1 MKKFIVA
8 SLLSVLIVFVLVA
21 GCTPPPVQGMPG
33 EPGPQGEQGIP
44 GDDGAD
50 GQPGADG
57 QKGDD
62 GADGQPGA
70 DGQKGDDGADGQDG
84 DDGADGQPGA
94 DGADAVDPNDG
105 IDPDPA
111 AHVLETTTFAVD
123 TWREGIH
130 WKAGVYIVYVQ
141 LDRMRSGIIASSMYI
156 QGKQYVAGDVIWLDP
171 LGKIVDPPAVVVDY
185 TISDPFTLDADTSL
199 DGITYKGGT
208 ELILYAG
215 PGTVYSGTLAEETI
229 IDGTTYPVDTV
240 VTLTPTGDVISTVAP

>member
-1 MKKFIVA
+1 
-8 SLLSVLIVFVLVA
+8 
-21 GCTPPPVQGMPG
+21 MPG

-44 GDDGAD
+44 GDDGQPGADGQKGDD

-62 GADGQPGA
+62 GQPGA
-70 DGQKGDDGADGQDG
+70 DGQKGDDGQDG
-84 DDGADGQPGA
+84 D

-111 AHVLETTTFAVD
+111 AHDLETTTFAVD

-141 LDRMRSGIIASSMYI
+141 LDRMRSGTIASSMYI

-185 TISDPFTLDADTSL
+185 TISDPFTLDADTVF

-208 ELILYAG
+208 ELIVYSG
-215 PGTVYSGTLAEETI
+215 TGTVYSGTLAEETA
-229 IDGTTYPVDTV
+229 IDGTTYPAGTV